1 MHTAKKWLNIYF
13 KNHAVLTP
21 QDFEGICGHFLNI
34 IHKRVKRITDTDS
47 TIQA

>member
-1 MHTAKKWLNIYF
+1 MHTAKKWLHIYF
-13 KNHAVLTP
+13 KNHAVLTQ
-21 QDFEGICGHFLNI
+21 QDLQGIRGHFLNI